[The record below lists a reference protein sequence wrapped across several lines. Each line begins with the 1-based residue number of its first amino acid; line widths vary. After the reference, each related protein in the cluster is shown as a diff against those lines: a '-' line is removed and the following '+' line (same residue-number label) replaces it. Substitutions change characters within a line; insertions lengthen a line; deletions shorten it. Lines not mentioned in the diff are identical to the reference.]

1 MNNSPFFSVVIPTYN
16 RENIIKKAIDS
27 VLSQSFQDFEII
39 IIDDCSTDNSRNII
53 EKFASQYPYI
63 IEPIYNENNL
73 GVTRSRN
80 IALSHCSGEVITY
93 LDGDDL
99 FYKNKLQSEYELLQ
113 KDPSIHC
120 VYSNFNKI
128 DENGNLIGIFA
139 SPSEDPITGDIFSAT
154 FSNQMNVSSGGY
166 FRCEMFYKKCLI
178 KSGNYD
184 TNLISWDDW
193 DIQIRMSKF
202 FKYGYCSNINS
213 AYRKWSGSL
222 NSLPLE
228 LHYRDQM
235 IIYNK
240 NKKLI
245 QDLKEKEKSFIRNRV
260 YSRIKG
266 LYIHIMKEN
275 IKSQNLLHIIYYCI
289 HFIVTFR
296 TRKSISV
303 ALRALKNT

>member
-1 MNNSPFFSVVIPTYN
+1 MSISVYITSFNKDKYLS
-16 RENIIKKAIDS
+16 KAIKS
-27 VLSQSFQDFEII
+27 VLNQSLAPKEII
-39 IIDDCSTDNSRNII
+39 IVDDCSTDNSRNII
-53 EKFASQYPYI
+53 EKFASQNPDI

-80 IALSHCSGEVITY
+80 IALSHCSGEIITY

-113 KDPSIHC
+113 KDPAIHC

-128 DENGNLIGIFA
+128 DENGNIIGTFA
-139 SPSEDPITGDIFSAT
+139 SPSDGPITGDIFSAT

-193 DIQIRMSKF
+193 DIHIRMSKF
-202 FKYGYCSNINS
+202 FKYGYCPRINS

-235 IIYNK
+235 IIFNK

-245 QDLKEKEKSFIRNRV
+245 QNLKEKEKSFIRNRV
-260 YSRIKG
+260 YVKIKG
-266 LYIHIMKEN
+266 LFIQIMKEN
-275 IKSQNLLHIIYYCI
+275 KKNQNFLYIIYYCI

>member
-1 MNNSPFFSVVIPTYN
+1 MLN
-16 RENIIKKAIDS
+16 
-27 VLSQSFQDFEII
+27 QSLAPKEII
-39 IIDDCSTDNSRNII
+39 IVDDCSTDNSRNII

-80 IALSHCSGEVITY
+80 IALSNCSGEIITY

-99 FYKNKLQSEYELLQ
+99 FYKNKLQSEYAILK

-128 DENGNLIGIFA
+128 DENGNIIGTFA
-139 SPSEDPITGDIFSAT
+139 SPSDDPITGDIFTAT

-166 FRCEMFYKKCLI
+166 FRSEMFYKKCLI

-193 DIQIRMSKF
+193 DIHIRMSKF
-202 FKYGYCSNINS
+202 FKYGYCPRINS
-213 AYRKWSGSL
+213 AYRECPGSL

-228 LHYRDQM
+228 LHYRDQT

-245 QDLKEKEKSFIRNRV
+245 QNLKEKEKSFISNRV
-260 YSRIKG
+260 YVKIKG
-266 LYIHIMKEN
+266 LFIKIIGKN
-275 IKSQNLLHIIYYCI
+275 IRRIANHNSVSNL
-289 HFIVTFR
+289 T
-296 TRKSISV
+296 SISKI
-303 ALRALKNT
+303 AAPAPS